1 MEDEEREKAIQA
13 WEKPEPANS
22 VDFQK
27 LFEELYRTL
36 YESSDQIVAAIEN
49 LKLDP
54 PEPMITATVNPPSC
68 EWRRDRYSDDLY
80 QTNCGKEFRGSSIW
94 NYCPECGKV
103 IFNV

>member
-1 MEDEEREKAIQA
+1 MEDEDYMQPTTQEPNRDAINF
-13 WEKPEPANS
+13 PR
-22 VDFQK
+22 
-27 LFEELYRTL
+27 LFEDLTQTIREQTTRVVLA
-36 YESSDQIVAAIEN
+36 IVASPPT
-49 LKLDP
+49 P
-54 PEPMITATVNPPSC
+54 PEPTITSMANPPSC